1 MARAII
7 ITLIIGTFIEHYTLC
22 PPKKTV
28 VPKFGDN
35 FVKS

>member
-1 MARAII
+1 MEDFVS
-7 ITLIIGTFIEHYTLC
+7 TSVSEVNVEVLC
-22 PPKKTV
+22 PKKTV